1 MYQRALGTPKQSKL
15 LFEKYVK
22 ELHSALQ
29 LYKTGEN
36 WPCTENNL
44 GPIPLDQLKNI
55 ARHSSVETTLGYL
68 IDDTENELANA
79 LGIGVHE
86 SFSENSDKQQ

>member
-1 MYQRALGTPKQSKL
+1 MLN
-15 LFEKYVK
+15 FEEVPSNILTGKDLDVNVHS
-22 ELHSALQ
+22 LRHSALQ

-79 LGIGVHE
+79 LGIGVH
-86 SFSENSDKQQ
+86 KA